1 MTSMRDEQDVRA
13 LCERILHMAAEG
25 GATQA
30 EVLYTQTASALTRF
44 AINSIHQNVAEE
56 NEHVSVRAVLGNKIG
71 VVGGNQLDDDALRD
85 VVRRAIAFAS
95 VQPEDPHFTS
105 LPGPAPIAAG
115 PSAFSDATAAFG
127 PEERAARVGV
137 VVARAVERGFE
148 AAGAFETSASQLAV
162 ANSLGVWA
170 HQPST
175 EAEFHAVIM
184 ADGGGSGWAQRVV
197 TDATTLDFDALA
209 TEAVEKA
216 ERSRHAEALPVGEY
230 PVVLDAYAVAGLLQ
244 NLAFM
249 GLSALALEEERSP
262 FTGRMGQPVAAPG
275 VTIYDDAF
283 DPAGLPRPFDYEGAP
298 TQRVTLVDRGV
309 ASAVVYDSFS
319 AHKEGKPN
327 TGHALPAPNTF
338 GAYPEH
344 LMMAPGDAS
353 REELLRG
360 VERGIYVT
368 RFHYTNIV
376 HPVRT
381 LFTGMTRDGTFLIEH
396 GEITRPVKNFRFT
409 QGIWEALAGVE
420 ALGRER
426 VQSRDYVTVVTPAAR
441 LAQWNFTGLGR

>member
-1 MTSMRDEQDVRA
+1 MRDEQDVRA
-13 LCERILHMAAEG
+13 LCERVLQMAAEG

-30 EVLYTQTASALTRF
+30 EVLFTGTTSALTRF

-56 NEHVSVRAVLGNKIG
+56 NERVSVRAVLGNKIG
-71 VVGGNQLDDDALRD
+71 VVGGNQLDDASLRD
-85 VVRRAIAFAS
+85 LVRRAVAIAS
-95 VQPEDPHFTS
+95 VQPENPDFKS
-105 LPGPAPIAAG
+105 LPGPAPIPPA
-115 PSAFSDATAAFG
+115 PSAYSEATAAFG
-127 PEERAARVGV
+127 PEDRAERVRV
-137 VVARAVERGFE
+137 VVRHAVERGFE
-148 AAGAFETSASQLAV
+148 AAGAFETSVNQLAV

-170 HQPST
+170 YQPST
-175 EAEFHAVIM
+175 EAELHAVIM
-184 ADGGGSGWAQRVV
+184 ADAGGSGWTQRVAM
-197 TDATTLDFDALA
+197 DASTLDFEAL
-209 TEAVEKA
+209 TREAVEKA
-216 ERSRHAEALPVGEY
+216 ERSRNPEELPVGEY
-230 PVVLDAYAVAGLLQ
+230 HVVLETYAVGDMLQ

-262 FTGRMGQPVAAPG
+262 FTGRMGQPVAAPS

-283 DPAGLPRPFDYEGAP
+283 DPEGLPRPFDYEGAP
-298 TQRVTLVDRGV
+298 TQRVTLVDGGV
-309 ASAVVYDSFS
+309 ASTVVYDSFS
-319 AHKEGKPN
+319 AQKAGKPN

-344 LMMAPGDAS
+344 LMLAPGEAT
-353 REELLRG
+353 REELIRG

-396 GEITRPVKNFRFT
+396 GELTRPVKNFRFT
-409 QGIWEALAGVE
+409 QSIWEALSAVE

-426 VQSRDYVTVVTPAAR
+426 VQSRDYVTLVAPAAR
-441 LAQWNFTGLGR
+441 LGKWNFTGLSQ